1 MTCIRQKRGEMSE
14 CTLQKNEAA
23 RRILLGCSSSANWAC
38 SRHISHQSVIVQSW
52 TWGWGRRSLFQ
63 QYGFFLLTCN
73 LTNFSLFSCFFY
85 FCTQIYH
92 IDIFIK
98 STYVWVCLVLANF
111 IDKHYN
117 LRERSNFIIFLS
129 KTSKYCIGKLA
140 RPIIANELQTCL
152 NI

>member
-73 LTNFSLFSCFFY
+73 LTDFSLFPVSFISVHK
-85 FCTQIYH
+85 CT
-92 IDIFIK
+92 IDIFIY

-117 LRERSNFIIFLS
+117 LRERSNFLIFFS
-129 KTSKYCIGKLA
+129 KTSKHCIGKLA